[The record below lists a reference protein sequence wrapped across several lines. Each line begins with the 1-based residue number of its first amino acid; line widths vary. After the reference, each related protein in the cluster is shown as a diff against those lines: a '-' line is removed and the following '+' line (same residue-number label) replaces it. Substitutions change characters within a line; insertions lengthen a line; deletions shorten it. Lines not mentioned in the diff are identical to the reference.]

1 MRTALEKRLRYLAAA
16 FGSVLLA
23 VVSIPVFVLLVVGVP
38 LVVVWVGLPILLGA
52 GAALRL
58 LAGLYRR
65 GAGNL
70 LGEQIPTPYRP
81 LPQASWFGRMRS
93 VVTDPA
99 TWRDVMWLVYQ
110 VVFGLAL
117 SILSLVESIL
127 DFILWI
133 KPAGLIIRLQALIAR
148 QLLGHNESTRLAQR
162 VTELASSRSETID
175 SSAAELRRIERDLH
189 DGAQARLVALGM
201 NLGLAESQ
209 LDDNPAAARALV
221 SEARAVS
228 AEALNELRA
237 LVRGIHPPVLA
248 DRGLDGAVRA
258 LALTAPIPV
267 AVDIRVAERLPA
279 PVESAAYFAVAEG
292 LTNVIK
298 HSGAPHG
305 RDPRAPGRGPPA
317 HPHRRRRARRGQP
330 DRGSGLPGIARRL
343 SAFDGHVDVQSPPGG
358 PTRLAM
364 VLSCV
369 SYSPKTLPSS
379 GTA

>member
-23 VVSIPVFVLLVVGVP
+23 VVAIPVFVLLVVGVP
-38 LVVVWVGLPILLGA
+38 LVVVWVGLPILIGA
-52 GAALRL
+52 GAALRT
-58 LAGLYRR
+58 LAGGARR

-99 TWRDVMWLVYQ
+99 TWRDVAWLVYE

-127 DFILWI
+127 DFIFWI
-133 KPAGLIIRLQALIAR
+133 KPAGLIVRLQALIAR

-162 VTELASSRSETID
+162 VSELTSSRSETID

-189 DGAQARLVALGM
+189 DGAQARLVALGL

-209 LDDNPAAARALV
+209 LERDPAAARALV
-221 SEARAVS
+221 AEARAVS
-228 AEALNELRA
+228 VEALTELRA

-248 DRGLDGAVRA
+248 DRGLDGAIRA
-258 LALTAPIPV
+258 LALSAPIPV
-267 AVDIRVAERLPA
+267 DVDIRVGERLPA

-298 HSGAPHG
+298 HSGARTAQIRLLQDEDLLHI
-305 RDPRAPGRGPPA
+305 RIDDDGRGGA
-317 HPHRRRRARRGQP
+317 SMT
-330 DRGSGLPGIARRL
+330 RGSGLPGIARRL
-343 SAFDGHVDVQSPPGG
+343 AAFDGHVDVQSPPGG

-369 SYSPKTLPSS
+369 SYSPKTSPSS